1 MVPCMGNPHWAQDQN
16 PRLVEPGPPP
26 GQEPPP
32 SAAGKTRPS
41 SQTRDRVWAE
51 SSVDHE
57 LAVHF
62 LSLSRKHWATTHTAP
77 GHDQHTPGRDSNHRA
92 LVVALGPTRAEPS
105 RPPNVPERR
114 FKGAGPRSV
123 RAPTGPWSKHL
134 LGAPGWSRSG
144 GSPGARLCKVLSLKK
159 EPSNDSWH

>member
-1 MVPCMGNPHWAQDQN
+1 MVPCMGNPHWGQDQN
-16 PRLVEPGPPP
+16 PHLVEPGPPP
-26 GQEPPP
+26 GQGPPP

-77 GHDQHTPGRDSNHRA
+77 GNDQHTPGWDSNHRA
-92 LVVALGPTRAEPS
+92 LVVALGPTRAEPRS
-105 RPPNVPERR
+105 TSWGAVVWGPAMRMRGQRAHCTGPLAPELPQAPP
-114 FKGAGPRSV
+114 GPP
-123 RAPTGPWSKHL
+123 RAPPGPPPAVSL
-134 LGAPGWSRSG
+134 A
-144 GSPGARLCKVLSLKK
+144 LCSVVSMKDV
-159 EPSNDSWH
+159 